1 MWGKN
6 VSFTVIRPQRY
17 TKEFIDN
24 SNYFS
29 LCFFNN
35 DYKKT
40 LSYLGSVSGRHE
52 DKIDKSKLN
61 IINYN
66 DIPFFSE
73 AKLVLICKKIYSQEF
88 EEKNLQVQCDLDE
101 VEIFSASG
109 YLEIV
114 WNNLLSN
121 AVKFTD
127 EGGRVSLSL
136 TADDTHATVTVKD
149 TGCGISPEVGAH
161 IFDKFYQGD
170 TSHATEGNG
179 LGLALVKRV
188 VDITKGEIGVQSTVG
203 VGTAFTVKLRRNG

>member
-1 MWGKN
+1 MENFKEINIDELYLNPFTKIGKDWMLITAKNNDKVNTMTASWGGLGFMWGKN

-52 DKIDKSKLN
+52 DKIEKSKLN

-73 AKLVLICKKIYSQEF
+73 AKLVLLCKKIYSQEF
-88 EEKNLQVQCDLDE
+88 EEKNFTDKNL
-101 VEIFSASG
+101 
-109 YLEIV
+109 
-114 WNNLLSN
+114 NNLWYKDKDYHTLYISEITN
-121 AVKFTD
+121 IFVK
-127 EGGRVSLSL
+127 
-136 TADDTHATVTVKD
+136 K
-149 TGCGISPEVGAH
+149 
-161 IFDKFYQGD
+161 
-170 TSHATEGNG
+170 
-179 LGLALVKRV
+179 
-188 VDITKGEIGVQSTVG
+188 
-203 VGTAFTVKLRRNG
+203 